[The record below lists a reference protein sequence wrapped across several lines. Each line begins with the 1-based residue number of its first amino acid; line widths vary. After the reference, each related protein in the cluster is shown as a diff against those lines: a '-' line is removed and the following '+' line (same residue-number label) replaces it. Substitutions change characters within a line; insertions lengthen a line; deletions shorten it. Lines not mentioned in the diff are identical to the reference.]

1 MVLDTDK
8 ITEAEVS
15 LRLAFFLIERGYAA
29 TDVSVALDGAQ
40 IQTATTVHFP
50 ISAFLAAYG
59 WTKAQAEQRWQ
70 GAYSH
75 ATLPFSIEVHSRSGY
90 GDVVATLTSGAIL
103 RAESKKGSI
112 SRSKSSSEYPRIR
125 EALGQLLT
133 VEQVE
138 ERGMLAVAVPHSITT
153 ARLAARWRQAPLIQ
167 RCGIRILTVDRNNNV
182 EGLP

>member
-75 ATLPFSIEVHSRSGY
+75 ATLPFSGSLGIAVVDILIITHQE
-90 GDVVATLTSGAIL
+90 DVKEFFSFS
-103 RAESKKGSI
+103 SKMNN
-112 SRSKSSSEYPRIR
+112 KS
-125 EALGQLLT
+125 LLFHGFL
-133 VEQVE
+133 V
-138 ERGMLAVAVPHSITT
+138 S
-153 ARLAARWRQAPLIQ
+153 
-167 RCGIRILTVDRNNNV
+167 
-182 EGLP
+182 